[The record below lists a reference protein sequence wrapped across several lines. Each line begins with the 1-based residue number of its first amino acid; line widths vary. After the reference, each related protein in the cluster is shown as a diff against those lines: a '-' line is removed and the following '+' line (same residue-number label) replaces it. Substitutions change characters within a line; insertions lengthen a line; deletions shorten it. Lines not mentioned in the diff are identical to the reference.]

1 MANVALLCVGDVL
14 LVGGYKGHGKD
25 TFFEFLAGTRRD
37 VQFEIKSNDAV
48 CTLPK
53 VAYTRYAFADALKEK
68 VAKLLNVTVSYI
80 DKHKDMPIAEDIVYT
95 PHNSNAVIK
104 TIRDVLI
111 DYATHKRKNNP
122 YYFAALVQKQIEQSG
137 DSIVVVTDFRFVEEY
152 VYLLTT
158 LSSRRRIFTA
168 RVNRTG
174 APIPAKDEVSEHKLN
189 DFKFHFMIKNI

>member
-1 MANVALLCVGDVL
+1 MANVALLYAGDVL

-25 TFFEFLAGTRRD
+25 TFFEFLTGSRRD
-37 VQFEIKSNDAV
+37 VQFEIKSNEMA

-53 VAYTRYAFADALKEK
+53 VAYTRYAFADALKEQ
-68 VAKLLNVTVSYI
+68 VAKLLNVTVEYI
-80 DKHKDMPIAEDIVYT
+80 DKYKDAPIAGTIAYT

-111 DYATHKRKNNP
+111 DYATHKRKSNP
-122 YYFAALVQKQIEQSG
+122 YYFAALVQKQIERST

-158 LSSRRRIFTA
+158 LSSGRRVFTA
-168 RVNRTG
+168 RVQRVG
-174 APIPAKDEVSEHKLN
+174 APIPGKDEVSEHRL
-189 DFKFHFMIKNI
+189 DDFHFHFSIKNN